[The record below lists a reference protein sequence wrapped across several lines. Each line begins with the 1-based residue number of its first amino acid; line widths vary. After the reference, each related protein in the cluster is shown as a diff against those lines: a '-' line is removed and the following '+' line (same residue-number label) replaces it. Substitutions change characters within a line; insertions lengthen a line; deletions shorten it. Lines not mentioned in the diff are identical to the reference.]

1 MAFSMERL
9 SEINAVSGFEGEARA
24 YLIPILRGKK
34 CDTIEVD
41 SMGNIVAFK
50 KGESDKYKILLG
62 TNIDEIGFIVSD
74 ITDSGFIKFKA
85 VGTIDPRTLVS
96 KRVMIGKN
104 RVPGVIGMKAIHLQK
119 KEEREAAVEVKALY
133 IDIGAKDKDDAKT
146 RVALGDTITFDTKFT
161 DRGDLVK
168 GKALD
173 RFGVIP
179 VLTAMDITPK
189 FDTYYVFSAQRE
201 IPCSVMGRGM
211 RIASCRIEPDI
222 ALIVNTVNS
231 DDFPDVKSASA
242 RLGDGAIIEYM
253 DRTSISD
260 TAMINVI
267 SDMAKRKGITIQKKT
282 SARGDSIAGAVMT
295 AGKGAVCAS
304 IGIPCRY
311 SHTPVSYIN
320 KNDIEAVCDVC
331 KLFVKESDVIIDGI
345 IKEADRA

>member
-1 MAFSMERL
+1 MAISMERL
-9 SEINAVSGFEGEARA
+9 SEINAVSGFEDQARA
-24 YLIPILRGKK
+24 YLIPIIKEK
-34 CDTIEVD
+34 CDSIEVD

-62 TNIDEIGFIVSD
+62 TNIDEVGFIVSD
-74 ITDSGFIKFKA
+74 ITDSGFVKFKA

-96 KRVMIGKN
+96 KRVMIGEN
-104 RVPGVIGMKAIHLQK
+104 RIPGVIGMKAIHLQK

-133 IDIGAKDKDDAKT
+133 IDIGAKDKDDAKS
-146 RVALGDTITFDTKFT
+146 RVALGDTIAFDTKFA
-161 DRGDLVK
+161 DRGELVK

-179 VLTAMDITPK
+179 VLSAMDITPR

-211 RIASCRIEPDI
+211 RTASFRINPDV
-222 ALIVNTVNS
+222 ALIVDTVNS
-231 DDFPDVKSASA
+231 DDFPDTKSASA
-242 RLGDGAIIEYM
+242 RLGDGAVIEYM

-260 TAMINVI
+260 TALINAI
-267 SDMAKRKGITIQKKT
+267 SLMAKKAGVRVQKKT
-282 SARGDSIAGAVMT
+282 SSRGESIAGAVMA
-295 AGKGAVCAS
+295 AGEGAICAS

-311 SHTPVSYIN
+311 SHTPVSYMN
-320 KNDIEAVCDVC
+320 KSDIEAVCDVC
-331 KLFVKESDVIIDGI
+331 KLFVKESDVITDGI